1 MEKSAT
7 NRKKIWKI
15 LILGE
20 NITHLTLE
28 REKHGR
34 KLDNLATTVNLTHC
48 WVALSQTVVSHC
60 RYSLRCI
67 VAICHVALPQF
78 VASHCRKLLCRIVA
92 ICHVA
97 LSQFVV
103 SHCSNLLH
111 CIVAICCVAMSQFV
125 ALHCRKLLWCRIVA
139 LSQFVA
145 LHCRNLLRCIVAIRC
160 VTLSHH
166 DVSCWCVALLH
177 YILYIHYY
185 ANTVRYV
192 RLSDVA
198 MQDIWD
204 RAGGPVFTQG
214 PVRFRK

>member
-1 MEKSAT
+1 MEKSAI

-139 LSQFVA
+139 IRCVALSQFVVS
-145 LHCRNLLRCIVAIRC
+145 HCRIMMCHV
-160 VTLSHH
+160 
-166 DVSCWCVALLH
+166 DALLCC
-177 YILYIHYY
+177 IIYIHYY